1 MRAKAAR
8 ALIRYT
14 HSAINDLKGD
24 EDEMLRGAL
33 PCYPSICLHYIDHLM
48 QWQLPAKSLQ
58 QGGNASLQSMLHKPA
73 YLRQVATRGVVDCR
87 RRLEHGGKVR
97 RHQ

>member
-1 MRAKAAR
+1 VAETGGVKARMRAKAAR

-33 PCYPSICLHYIDHLM
+33 PCVPSCGCTTLII
-48 QWQLPAKSLQ
+48 
-58 QGGNASLQSMLHKPA
+58 
-73 YLRQVATRGVVDCR
+73 
-87 RRLEHGGKVR
+87 
-97 RHQ
+97 